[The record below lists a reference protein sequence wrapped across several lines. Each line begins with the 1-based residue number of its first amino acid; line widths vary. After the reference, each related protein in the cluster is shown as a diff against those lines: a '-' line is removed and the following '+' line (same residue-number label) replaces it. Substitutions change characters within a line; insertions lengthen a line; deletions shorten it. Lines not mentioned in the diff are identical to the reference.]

1 MRQRSYALIAAI
13 MTLAVVAGFF
23 AFDSW
28 RTQRR
33 DTAAQEALAAA
44 PGAATA
50 LFSYDYRTFDAA
62 VSRGKDYATGTF
74 ATEYANTTEA
84 LKDSVVKEQAVV
96 TAKVS
101 ASGLISAT
109 PDKVEVLLYIDQHRR
124 NVTISGEKVDQNRVV
139 LTFIRVSGQWKV
151 SAASPL

>member
-1 MRQRSYALIAAI
+1 VRQRALIAAI
-13 MTLAVVAGFF
+13 AVLAAVAAFF
-23 AFDSW
+23 GFDSW

-33 DTAAQEALAAA
+33 DAAAMEALAAA

-50 LFSYDYRTFDAA
+50 LFSYDYRSFDAA

-74 ATEYANTTEA
+74 ATQYAQTTAA
-84 LKDSVVKEQAVV
+84 LKESVVKEQAVV

-101 ASGLISAT
+101 ATGLISAT

-124 NVTISGEKVDQNRVV
+124 NVTVSGEKVDQNRIV
-139 LTFIRVSGQWKV
+139 LTFIRVRGQWKV
-151 SAASPL
+151 SAAAPL